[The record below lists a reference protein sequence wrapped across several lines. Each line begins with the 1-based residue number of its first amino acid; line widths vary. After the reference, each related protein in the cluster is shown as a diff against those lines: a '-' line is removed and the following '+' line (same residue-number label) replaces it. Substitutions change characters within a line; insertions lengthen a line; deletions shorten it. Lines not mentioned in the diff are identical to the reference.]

1 MHTYIHAYIHT
12 HIHTY
17 IHTHTHTYN
26 THVHYVSCKL
36 CVCVCVLSVE
46 GTQQSDQAV
55 HMGTEEKKKKI
66 HQHNLADELKFD
78 SENRSALKREEL
90 EVATKQRDDEVRK
103 LKQQLKE
110 SAEKAEEKETLYN
123 KEKREKGELQRQK
136 GELQREKDIL
146 QRQLDDERQLKVQL
160 QRRLEELNSN
170 TNKKES
176 LPESWIV
183 PYREVDMTKSKPLGG
198 GAWGTVKTGV
208 FHGQQVAIKE
218 LHEALQYKHNIDRV
232 HREIRTM
239 ATVRHPNLVLFIAA
253 VLDNQAGP
261 MIITELLDTS
271 LRKAYE
277 EDHFGGNANL
287 LKIFRDVASALSYL
301 HRHHT
306 PIIHRDVSSANVL
319 LEAMA
324 NSRWKAKLSDFGSAN
339 LVKHA
344 VTAGEG
350 AIIYTAPEAYPV
362 HPGVKSPPKQTPKV
376 DVYSYG
382 ALVCEVITKELPD
395 PENLTATLAKV
406 KKTWPQ
412 MHTIIKDCNQSR
424 PDKRPTM
431 ADILK
436 QLTVLI

>member
-1 MHTYIHAYIHT
+1 MSDGGVFCFFLLIDGKVEELKKQLQQKNDELRQRDELLNQLQQQIAKE
-12 HIHTY
+12 
-17 IHTHTHTYN
+17 
-26 THVHYVSCKL
+26 KL
-36 CVCVCVLSVE
+36 EL
-46 GTQQSDQAV
+46 QQQMRENRGNLALLAQV
-55 HMGTEEKKKKI
+55 NEEK
-66 HQHNLADELKFD
+66 D
-78 SENRSALKREEL
+78 R
-90 EVATKQRDDEVRK
+90 
-103 LKQQLKE
+103 
-110 SAEKAEEKETLYN
+110 
-123 KEKREKGELQRQK
+123 LQRQ
-136 GELQREKDIL
+136 
-146 QRQLDDERQLKVQL
+146 V
-160 QRRLEELNSN
+160 EELTAQNADL
-170 TNKKES
+170 TKRAED
-176 LPESWIV
+176 LPESWV
-183 PYREVDMTKSKPLGG
+183 VSCNEVKVMKEKQLGY
-198 GAWGTVKTGV
+198 GAYGYVAQGV
-208 FHGQQVAIKE
+208 FRGQHVAVKQI
-218 LHEALQYKHNIDRV
+218 HNALLDRRNIDRI

-271 LRKAYE
+271 LREAYE
-277 EDHFGGNANL
+277 KDRLGGNANL

-350 AIIYTAPEAYPV
+350 AIIYTAPEAYPI

-395 PENLTATLAKV
+395 PEKLAATLAKV

-412 MHTIIKDCNQSR
+412 MHTIIKDCIEKD
-424 PDKRPTM
+424 PEKRPM
-431 ADILK
+431 MSYILE
-436 QLTVLI
+436 QL